1 MIAEEN
7 INYHK
12 FVDDELA
19 KMGLRIELITLE
31 IMQRDIRKFSEFIN
45 NAFAEY
51 YEVYKWRKHANDEYL
66 LNPLTDKFK
75 FSFCIRNRADELK
88 LVDFASVTD
97 GKINHHLVF
106 TSKDMRGKNLAKYH
120 SIKLCQT
127 ALENGYKEQIGY
139 FSKKNNGSIILH
151 LRMGYEISHIR
162 EDGLI
167 IGYADN
173 AVILEN
179 TYRMLTEGK

>member
-1 MIAEEN
+1 MSTKQN

-19 KMGLRIELITLE
+19 ILGLRIELITLD
-31 IMQRDIRKFSEFIN
+31 IMKRDIRKFSEFIN

-51 YEVYKWRKHANDEYL
+51 YEVYKWRKHADDEYL
-66 LNPLTDKFK
+66 LNPLTEKFQ
-75 FSFCIRNRADELK
+75 FSFCIRNAAQELK
-88 LVDFASVTD
+88 LVCIASIKD
-97 GKINHHLVF
+97 GRISNHFVF
-106 TSKDMRGKNLAKYH
+106 TSKDMRSKNLAKYH
-120 SIKLCQT
+120 AIKLAQT
-127 ALENGYKEQIGY
+127 AIDSGYKELIGY
-139 FSKKNNGSIILH
+139 FSKKNNRSIILH
-151 LRMGYEISHIR
+151 LKIGFEISHIR

>member
-1 MIAEEN
+1 MSTKEN

-19 KMGLRIELITLE
+19 KLGLRIELITGD

-51 YEVYKWRKHANDEYL
+51 YEVYKWRKHADDEYL

-75 FSFCIRNRADELK
+75 FSFCIRNAADELK

-127 ALENGYKEQIGY
+127 ALENGYREQIGY
-139 FSKKNNGSIILH
+139 FSRKNNGSIILH

-173 AVILEN
+173 SVILEN